1 MIQDIIQA
9 VQDTAYSLSVNPSS
23 AEDDLRILKESLVNY
38 FIVKDVGATLISVDN
53 EPKRVYPQNGTDF
66 SLEEAQKYVEGNI
79 EVIDVRDGS
88 DFIMIINDEGKFS
101 KEPNMVATGIAR
113 NTKSIFPND
122 YICGDVIL
130 CHTSMLK

>member
-1 MIQDIIQA
+1 MISDIVQA

-23 AEDDLRILKESLVNY
+23 AEDDLRILKDALVNY
-38 FIVKDVGATLISVDN
+38 FIVKDVGATLISVDKDPRRVF
-53 EPKRVYPQNGTDF
+53 PKNGTDF
-66 SLEEAQKYVEGNI
+66 SLEESQKYVGGNI

-88 DFIMIINDEGKFS
+88 DFIMIINDDGKYT
-101 KEPNMVATGIAR
+101 KEPNLAATAIAR
-113 NTKSIFPND
+113 QTNSIFPND

>member
-1 MIQDIIQA
+1 MISDIVQA

-23 AEDDLRILKESLVNY
+23 AEDDLRILKDALVNY
-38 FIVKDVGATLISVDN
+38 FIVKDVGATLISVDKDPRRVF
-53 EPKRVYPQNGTDF
+53 PKNGTDF
-66 SLEEAQKYVEGNI
+66 SLEESQKYVGGNI

-88 DFIMIINDEGKFS
+88 DFFMIINDDGKYT
-101 KEPNMVATGIAR
+101 KEPNHAATAIAR
-113 NTKSIFPND
+113 QTNSIFPND